1 LLDEEET
8 VVYTAS
14 ISTKGIPGIV
24 GVELPQRFSG
34 LEIGKRY
41 QWVLSFACSS
51 ISRETSTLVNGF
63 VERVAVTKEFRQK
76 LDAGKILRDS
86 LLVYGEEGLWFDL
99 LSALIMERRRSPYD
113 SQVAE
118 DWFGLLGQVN
128 LSELS
133 AY

>member
-1 LLDEEET
+1 M
-8 VVYTAS
+8 
-14 ISTKGIPGIV
+14 
-24 GVELPQRFSG
+24 
-34 LEIGKRY
+34 
-41 QWVLSFACSS
+41 
-51 ISRETSTLVNGF
+51 VNGF